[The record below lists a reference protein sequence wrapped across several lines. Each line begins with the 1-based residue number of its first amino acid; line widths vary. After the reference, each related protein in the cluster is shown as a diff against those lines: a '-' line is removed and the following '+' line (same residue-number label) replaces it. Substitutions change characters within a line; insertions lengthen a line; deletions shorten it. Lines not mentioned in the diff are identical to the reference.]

1 MTPAAHRWIRRAQ
14 TLADAVPGILL
25 AVMFLCFILQ
35 VFMRYVMNS
44 PVGWT
49 VEVCVIA
56 WLWVVLW
63 GQSVSA
69 SEEDEIRFDII
80 YGAVSPRRRR
90 VFRLIFSVALVAI
103 YAVSIPANWDF
114 VTFMKIRDTA
124 YLDIPF
130 SWVFS
135 ILIVFL
141 VVSVLRYGWIAWKS
155 LTGGE
160 VPAGEAGP
168 HEATRKDF
176 TE

>member
-1 MTPAAHRWIRRAQ
+1 MTPPARRWIRLAQ
-14 TLADAVPGILL
+14 TLAEAVPGILL

-56 WLWVVLW
+56 WLWVILW

-69 SEEDEIRFDII
+69 REEDEIRFDIV
-80 YGAVSPRRRR
+80 YGAVSPRVRR
-90 VFRLIFSVALVAI
+90 VFRLIFAVALVAI
-103 YAVSIPANWDF
+103 YAIAIPANWDF
-114 VTFMKIRDTA
+114 VTFMKIQDTA
-124 YLDIPF
+124 YFDIPF

-135 ILIVFL
+135 ILMVFL
-141 VVSVLRYGWIAWKS
+141 VVSVLRYGWIAWGALS
-155 LTGGE
+155 GRA
-160 VPAGEAGP
+160 VPAGEALP

>member
-1 MTPAAHRWIRRAQ
+1 MTPAARRWFRRAQ

-56 WLWVVLW
+56 WLWVILW

-69 SEEDEIRFDII
+69 REEDEIRFDIV
-80 YGAVSPRRRR
+80 YGAVSPRVRR
-90 VFRLIFSVALVAI
+90 VFRLVFAVALVAI
-103 YAVSIPANWDF
+103 YAVSIPANLDF
-114 VTFMKIRDTA
+114 VTFMKIQDTA
-124 YLDIPF
+124 YFDIPF

-135 ILIVFL
+135 VLMLFL
-141 VVSVLRYGWIAWKS
+141 VVSVLRYAWIAWGALS
-155 LTGGE
+155 GRT

>member
-1 MTPAAHRWIRRAQ
+1 MTPPARRWIRLAQ
-14 TLADAVPGILL
+14 TLAEAVPGILL

-56 WLWVVLW
+56 WLWVILW

-69 SEEDEIRFDII
+69 REEDEIRFDIV
-80 YGAVSPRRRR
+80 YGAVSPRVRR
-90 VFRLIFSVALVAI
+90 VFRLIFAVALVAI
-103 YAVSIPANWDF
+103 YAIAIPANWDF
-114 VTFMKIRDTA
+114 VTFMKIQDTA
-124 YLDIPF
+124 YFDIPF

-135 ILIVFL
+135 ILMVFL
-141 VVSVLRYGWIAWKS
+141 VVSVLRYGWIAWGALS
-155 LTGGE
+155 GRT
-160 VPAGEAGP
+160 VPAGEALP

>member
-1 MTPAAHRWIRRAQ
+1 MTPPARRWIRLAQ
-14 TLADAVPGILL
+14 TLAEAVPGILL

-56 WLWVVLW
+56 WLWVILW

-69 SEEDEIRFDII
+69 REEDEIRFDIV
-80 YGAVSPRRRR
+80 YGAVSPRVRR
-90 VFRLIFSVALVAI
+90 VFRLIFAVALVAI
-103 YAVSIPANWDF
+103 YAIAIPANWDF
-114 VTFMKIRDTA
+114 VTFMKIQDTA
-124 YLDIPF
+124 YFDIPF

-135 ILIVFL
+135 ILMVFL
-141 VVSVLRYGWIAWKS
+141 VVSVLRYGWIAWGALS
-155 LTGGE
+155 GRT
-160 VPAGEAGP
+160 VPAGEALP
-168 HEATRKDF
+168 DEATRKDF